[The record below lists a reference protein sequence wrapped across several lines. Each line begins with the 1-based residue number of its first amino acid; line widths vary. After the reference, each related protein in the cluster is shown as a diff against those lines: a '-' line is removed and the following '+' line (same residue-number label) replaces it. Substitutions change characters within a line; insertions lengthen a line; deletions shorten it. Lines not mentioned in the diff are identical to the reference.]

1 MPPDPLD
8 PIHAPV
14 ENFEK
19 YYISQEEAALGMGS
33 VVLNALLP
41 VVSSIPHWKM
51 TSVWTVYAE
60 TC

>member
-8 PIHAPV
+8 RIHSPV

-19 YYISQEEAALGMGS
+19 YCISQEEAALGMGPI
-33 VVLNALLP
+33 VLNAMPP
-41 VVSSIPHWKM
+41 VVSRIPHWKM